1 MYDPII
7 KELFPNRK
15 SLYMEQLLSAPTHD
29 SFELP
34 ESYERNDALWKRHNL
49 DYLNGDYNLSHT
61 CSHYGQNFFPSTFAR
76 KALLYLQL
84 LCSVTFSE
92 KHYTIRKDLPS
103 YLIAQTFYGKGLLR
117 YDGKEYTLVPGD
129 LFFIDCRQKHEYFAV
144 SKKGWDIA
152 LSTLTDIPCPN
163 ITKKS
168 WKAAMSVLL
177 FQTLPTSRNYSK
189 N

>member
-144 SKKGWDIA
+144 SKKGWGYRFIHFDG
-152 LSTLTDIPCPN
+152 
-163 ITKKS
+163 
-168 WKAAMSVLL
+168 
-177 FQTLPTSRNYSK
+177 
-189 N
+189 

>member
-76 KALLYLQL
+76 KALL
-84 LCSVTFSE
+84 CSFYVPSPFQKSITRSE
-92 KHYTIRKDLPS
+92 RIFPP
-103 YLIAQTFYGKGLLR
+103 I
-117 YDGKEYTLVPGD
+117 
-129 LFFIDCRQKHEYFAV
+129 
-144 SKKGWDIA
+144 
-152 LSTLTDIPCPN
+152 
-163 ITKKS
+163 
-168 WKAAMSVLL
+168 
-177 FQTLPTSRNYSK
+177 
-189 N
+189 

>member
-61 CSHYGQNFFPSTFAR
+61 CSHYGQNFFPSTFAVV
-76 KALLYLQL
+76 
-84 LCSVTFSE
+84 VT
-92 KHYTIRKDLPS
+92 I
-103 YLIAQTFYGKGLLR
+103 I
-117 YDGKEYTLVPGD
+117 
-129 LFFIDCRQKHEYFAV
+129 
-144 SKKGWDIA
+144 
-152 LSTLTDIPCPN
+152 
-163 ITKKS
+163 
-168 WKAAMSVLL
+168 
-177 FQTLPTSRNYSK
+177 
-189 N
+189 